1 MLAPR
6 VISLMAEA
14 EVESA
19 ATESES
25 EVALDFSGPMPGKPP
40 LLVPREFEE
49 GFVTELL
56 DLQNLFRGASQT
68 PD

>member
-1 MLAPR
+1 VLAPR

-25 EVALDFSGPMPGKPP
+25 EVALDFSGSMPGKPP

-49 GFVTELL
+49 GFVPELL